1 MIKRLVM
8 ATVVALCALPQAV
21 ISDSA
26 KDRSLNDLAWLA
38 GSWERMQKNSVMR
51 ERWKIVDDTLMA
63 GDAIKISGADTTT
76 LERMKMLQRDSIV
89 YFVAE
94 VPHNDSAIY
103 FPLTY
108 VDSLGYHFENPQH
121 DFPTHIVYRQISP
134 DSLHARI
141 EGSSSGKVSGVDFR
155 FRKLR

>member
-1 MIKRLVM
+1 MINRLYFVILFTLGALTQPVNADLTKR
-8 ATVVALCALPQAV
+8 
-21 ISDSA
+21 S
-26 KDRSLNDLAWLA
+26 SLKDLAWLA
-38 GSWERMQKNSVMR
+38 GSWERTQKNSVMH
-51 ERWKIVDDTLMA
+51 ERWHQVDDTLMA
-63 GDAIKISGADTTT
+63 GDAIKIAGADTTT
-76 LERMKMLQRDSIV
+76 LERMRMLQRDSIV

-121 DFPTHIVYRQISP
+121 DFPTHIIYRQILS

-141 EGSSSGKVSGVDFR
+141 EGMSSGKVSGIDFR
-155 FRKLR
+155 FRKIK

>member
-8 ATVVALCALPQAV
+8 VIAIALCVLPQTV

-26 KDRSLNDLAWLA
+26 KSHSLNDLDWLA
-38 GSWERMQKNSVMR
+38 GSWERAQKNSVMH
-51 ERWKIVDDTLMA
+51 ERWYKVDDTLMA
-63 GDAIKISGADTTT
+63 GDAIKIAGADTTI
-76 LERMKMLQRDSIV
+76 LERMRMLQRDSIV

-108 VDSLGYHFENPQH
+108 VDSLGFHFENPQH
-121 DFPTHIVYRQISP
+121 DFPTHIIYRQMAS

-141 EGSSSGKVSGVDFR
+141 EGISAGKVSGVDFR
-155 FRKLR
+155 FRKLK